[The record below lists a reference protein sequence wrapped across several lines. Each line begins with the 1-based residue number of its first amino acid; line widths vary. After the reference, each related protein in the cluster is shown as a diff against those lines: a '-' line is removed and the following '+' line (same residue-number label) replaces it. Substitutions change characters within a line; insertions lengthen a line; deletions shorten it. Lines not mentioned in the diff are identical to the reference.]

1 MVTSSGPDAA
11 TTVDAGLSAR
21 RRRSGLLLA
30 VVVLAATTSVLV
42 PLRDEVSPA
51 SVLLIYVLAV
61 VAVAVVGGLLPA
73 LLTAVAAYSVVHVWL
88 VEPYGELGIADVDN
102 AISVAIFGLVAVVVS
117 VTVEFAA
124 RSRAAAE
131 RTGAE
136 AELLSRLAAAPVNVT
151 SLADLLEEVAQ
162 TFGLS
167 SVALLDESGG
177 KRRVLGFVGTEPEGE
192 TARNSTLSVD
202 AGDGLRLVGHGQ
214 PVLAADRRLLTRLAA
229 AAARSAQV
237 QRVAADAAQAREL
250 AEIDR
255 LRSAL
260 LAAVGHDL
268 RTPLAGIK
276 AAASS
281 LRQPDVDWSE
291 ADRDAFLAD
300 IEDSAD
306 RLGDLVANLL
316 AMSRLQA
323 GVLSV
328 QRDQVG
334 LDEVVVRAVLGTGE
348 AVVVDVPDDLPL
360 LDTDPGL
367 LERVVA
373 NLVRNAERFAPA
385 GTAVT
390 VRGRLEPDGAAVTV
404 AVVDSGPGVAPA
416 DWATM
421 FAPFQRLDD
430 RGGGVGLGLA
440 IARGFTEALGGR
452 LTPSQTPGGGLTMT
466 VRLPLG
472 AA

>member
-1 MVTSSGPDAA
+1 MDQEA
-11 TTVDAGLSAR
+11 TPGWLRKPRTGLSAR
-21 RRRSGLLLA
+21 RQQSGFLLG
-30 VVVLAATTSVLV
+30 VVLAGILTGSLV
-42 PLRDEVSPA
+42 PLREDVSPA
-51 SVLLIYVLAV
+51 SVLLIYLLV
-61 VAVAVVGGLLPA
+61 VIAVAVVGGLLPA
-73 LLTAVAAYSVVHVWL
+73 LCTAAASYLLVHYWL
-88 VEPYGELGIADVDN
+88 IEPYGEFGIADVDN
-102 AISVAIFGLVAVVVS
+102 AISVAIFGVVAITVS

-124 RSRAAAE
+124 RSRASAE
-131 RTGAE
+131 RTGVE
-136 AELLSRLAAAPVNVT
+136 AELLSRLASAPVRVT
-151 SLADLLEEVAQ
+151 SLDDLLEEVRV
-162 TFGLS
+162 TFGMT
-167 SVALLDESGG
+167 SVALLDPTRGL
-177 KRRVLGFVGTEPEGE
+177 VLGSVGPELRGEPVMD
-192 TARNSTLSVD
+192 VD
-202 AGDGLRLVGHGQ
+202 AGDGLRLVAEGAQ
-214 PVLAADRRLLTRLAA
+214 SMAADRRLLGRLAA
-229 AAARSAQV
+229 AAARSAQA
-237 QRVAADAAQAREL
+237 QRLAAEAAKAREL
-250 AEIDR
+250 SEIDR

-281 LRQPDVDWSE
+281 LRQDDVEWSDSE
-291 ADRDAFLAD
+291 RDEFLAQ

-328 QRDQVG
+328 QRSQVG
-334 LDEVVVRAVLGTGE
+334 LDEVVARAVLGTGE
-348 AVVVDVPDDLPL
+348 GVEVDVPDDLPL
-360 LDTDPGL
+360 LDTDAGL

-373 NLVRNAERFAPA
+373 NLVRNAERYAPA

-390 VRGRLEPDGAAVTV
+390 VRGRLDPDGSAVTV
-404 AVVDSGPGVAPA
+404 AVVDAGPGVPPA

-440 IARGFTEALGGR
+440 IARGFTQALGGT

-466 VRLPLG
+466 VRLPL
-472 AA
+472 

>member
-1 MVTSSGPDAA
+1 MTNGQPATATAA
-11 TTVDAGLSAR
+11 GRSVLSTR
-21 RRRSGLLLA
+21 RRRLGYLLGAGALA
-30 VVVLAATTSVLV
+30 VATALLV
-42 PLRDEVSPA
+42 PIRDEVSPA
-51 SVLLIYVLAV
+51 SILLIYLLGV
-61 VAVAVVGGLLPA
+61 VAVAVVGGLFPA
-73 LLTAVAAYSVVHVWL
+73 LLTGAAAYAVVHVWL

-136 AELLSRLAAAPVNVT
+136 ADLLSRLAAAPVNVT
-151 SLADLLEEVAQ
+151 SLADLLEEIRSTYAM
-162 TFGLS
+162 T
-167 SVALLDESGG
+167 SVALVDEAGG
-177 KRRVLGFVGTEPEGE
+177 RRRVLGIVGPPLQGDPVV
-192 TARNSTLSVD
+192 SMD
-202 AGDGLRLVGHGQ
+202 AGEDLRLIGEGP
-214 PVLAADRRLLTRLAA
+214 PVLAADRRLLSRLAA
-229 AAARSAQV
+229 AAARSAQA
-237 QRVAADAAQAREL
+237 QRVAADAAQAQQL
-250 AEIDR
+250 AEVDR

-281 LRQPDVDWSE
+281 LRQLDVEWSAE
-291 ADRDAFLAD
+291 ERAEFLAQ

-306 RLGDLVANLL
+306 RLADLLANLL

-328 QRDQVG
+328 QRRSVG
-334 LDEVVVRAVLGTGE
+334 LDEVVAQALLGFGE
-348 AVVVDVPDDLPL
+348 DEILVDVPEDLPL

-373 NLVRNAERFAPA
+373 NLASNAARFAPA
-385 GTAVT
+385 GSPVV
-390 VRGRLEPDGAAVTV
+390 VRGRLDPGGEALVLT
-404 AVVDSGPGVAPA
+404 VVDTGPGVAPA

-440 IARGFTEALGGR
+440 IARGFTEALGGT
-452 LTPSQTPGGGLTMT
+452 LTPAQTPGGGLTMT
-466 VRLPLG
+466 VRLPR
-472 AA
+472 